1 METEEKKDDADAE
14 EKPEETPTA
23 EASFAKIAGALNEIR
38 FAIGFIGLVFVLNQ
52 CSGSF
57 RAESDETKALKSID
71 YSLRILHD
79 DLKRDRDTPSVGAE
93 LRQIGTHLS
102 DINSTISY
110 KSCSR

>member
-1 METEEKKDDADAE
+1 METEEKKDDAGKE
-14 EKPEETPTA
+14 EKPEAIPTA
-23 EASFAKIAGALNEIR
+23 EASFAKIAGALTEIR
-38 FAIGFIGLVFVLNQ
+38 FAIGALALILVFNQ

-57 RAESDETKALKSID
+57 RSESDETKALRSID

-79 DLKRDRDTPSVGAE
+79 DLKHDRDSPSVGAQ